1 MSARGRT
8 SGLAEQVLVL
18 VVLCLVAFGVV
29 MVYSASSAWAAAEVG
44 NSLYFLER
52 HAVYALI
59 GLVAFAVCARID
71 YRRLASL
78 APLVL
83 VVSLAGLAL
92 VAAAGVSRNGAQ
104 RWLELGGFTAQPA
117 EFAKLAVLL
126 FAAAVLAA
134 RTRPLRTVSD
144 AMAPVGWTVIVV
156 CGVLVALQRD
166 LGSAIAVA
174 LAAGAVLTIAC
185 CPAGVLARM
194 TVAGVALAGLM
205 IYIEPYRR
213 ERFLAFLDPG
223 NDPQNAGYQLTQAA
237 LAIGRG
243 GLTGVGLGQSTF
255 KTGSV
260 PEQHTDMIAAIV
272 GEELGLLGIVAVIA
286 AFAAIG
292 WAGTSI
298 ALNAKDP
305 FGKLLAGG
313 ATALV
318 CGQAAINLGGVLG
331 ILPLTGV
338 PLPFVSF
345 GGSALIAMLASL
357 GLVVSVAAHGST
369 SLAPARRQPARKP
382 ARKKAAS
389 RPAAKPRKRAAAQ
402 PRKRTAAAR

>member
-1 MSARGRT
+1 VSSRRQA
-8 SGLAEQVLVL
+8 SGLPEQVLVL

-29 MVYSASSAWAAAEVG
+29 MVYSASSAWASAELG

-52 HAVYALI
+52 HAVYAVL
-59 GLVAFAVCARID
+59 GLVAFAACSRLD
-71 YRRLASL
+71 YRRLAAL
-78 APLVL
+78 APLGL
-83 VVSLAGLAL
+83 VAAIAALVL

-104 RWLELGGFTAQPA
+104 RWLEVGGFTMQPG
-117 EFAKLAVLL
+117 ELAKLAVLL
-126 FAAAVLAA
+126 FAASVLAA
-134 RTRPLRTVSD
+134 RTRPLRTVAD
-144 AMAPVGWTVIVV
+144 AMAPVGWAVVLV
-156 CGVLVALQRD
+156 CGVLVVLQSD

-194 TVAGVALAGLM
+194 AAVGAALGALM
-205 IYIEPYRR
+205 IYVEPYRR
-213 ERFLAFLDPG
+213 ERFVAFLDPG
-223 NDPQNAGYQLTQAA
+223 SDPQNAGYQLTQAA

-243 GLTGVGLGQSTF
+243 GLTGVGLGESTF

-272 GEELGLLGIVAVIA
+272 GEELGLAGLLAVVA

-298 ALNAKDP
+298 ALNARDP

-331 ILPLTGV
+331 IMPLTGV

-345 GGSALIAMLASL
+345 GGSALIAMLAGL
-357 GLVVSVAAHGST
+357 GLVLSVAAHGGKA
-369 SLAPARRQPARKP
+369 LAPARAEPVRKAAP
-382 ARKKAAS
+382 RRAAAPRRRAAAS
-389 RPAAKPRKRAAAQ
+389 R
-402 PRKRTAAAR
+402 